1 MKLGNGYKRVG
12 DFFRIFLD
20 RVDRIV
26 DAFAS
31 IMLLF
36 AVLVVLAQI
45 FARVVLGKGGAL
57 PWVWESIIFFNIWI
71 TYLGAAVL
79 SKDEKHIT
87 LEALAFFPTRI
98 RKGCKLAARIVV
110 LFTSYLVVLQT
121 INLMNRQ
128 WKIPL
133 ITIPVLSRAHG
144 TMAITIGFGLIGI
157 YTLYNIFFGLPGKEK

>member
-57 PWVWESIIFFNIWI
+57 PWVW
-71 TYLGAAVL
+71 A
-79 SKDEKHIT
+79 
-87 LEALAFFPTRI
+87 
-98 RKGCKLAARIVV
+98 
-110 LFTSYLVVLQT
+110 
-121 INLMNRQ
+121 
-128 WKIPL
+128 
-133 ITIPVLSRAHG
+133 
-144 TMAITIGFGLIGI
+144 
-157 YTLYNIFFGLPGKEK
+157 